1 MVGKSRTASVR
12 HRAQLETGLVV
23 QRELVDDVGAGA
35 IVADDLDRAA
45 FAAQAHDDLVERTDA
60 RDVPEMPGRHVDE
73 AGGRGFIDLNVPPDA
88 VARGE
93 ETQNERAPW

>member
-60 RDVPEMPGRHVDE
+60 RAVPEMRGRHVAED
-73 AGGRGFIDLNVPPDA
+73 GGRGFIDLKA
-88 VARGE
+88 QLG
-93 ETQNERAPW
+93 RAACWDRVGRYG